1 MLGHAPLGTLALGQ
15 LPGAET
21 GAAVA
26 PGAILPLTLTLV
38 AGAASGEGQQPPVSG
53 FFPYHTGIAPGA
65 WLHLHVS
72 LRPGRAAGVVVSRNG
87 MAAGVVLRQGVGIT
101 AGAAMGGGQVEYDNG
116 LVLLLAA

>member
-1 MLGHAPLGTLALGQ
+1 MLGHDSLGRWALGQ
-15 LPGAET
+15 LPSAET

-26 PGAILPLTLTLV
+26 PGALLTLTLTLA
-38 AGAASGEGQQPPVSG
+38 AGAASGEGLQPPVSG

-87 MAAGVVLRQGVGIT
+87 MAGGAVLRQSVGIA
-101 AGAAMGGGQVEYDNG
+101 AGAAMGGGQVEYDND